1 MYKIFLSR
9 VVALQTL
16 LLTTLALMLGSSL
29 TSYAAPYQAAV
40 GVPASVTV
48 AENPLTED
56 TSGNFIATVNGRGLH
71 KNANY
76 VLTDNNFSCTDSI
89 NTAGSLVI
97 TTDLE
102 GRFSVIFLG
111 GPSFF
116 TTAPCQAGVFTITAT
131 LQVLPSTFV
140 ISTFKIQTPSV
151 FVPAHRLYFNP
162 NPAVILTNG
171 EVVGTLYGKGW
182 TPGEIFDAFLVSSSC
197 GAVTSPAFSPVTVDN
212 DGNFEFSVVGTGCS
226 AGTVRLIV
234 VVGTA
239 SRLVDWHIAAPS
251 L

>member
-1 MYKIFLSR
+1 MRKIFLSR

-16 LLTTLALMLGSSL
+16 LLTTLAFMLSGSPAG
-29 TSYAAPYQAAV
+29 YAASHQAA
-40 GVPASVTV
+40 GVPASITV

-56 TSGNFIATVNGRGLH
+56 TAGNFIATVNGRGLH
-71 KNANY
+71 KNTNY

-89 NTAGSLVI
+89 NKAGSLVV
-97 TTDLE
+97 TTDLG

-116 TTAPCQAGVFTITAT
+116 TTAPCLVGVFTITAT

-140 ISTFKIQTPSV
+140 TGTFKLQPPSV
-151 FVPAHRLYFNP
+151 FVPADQLYFSP
-162 NPAVILTNG
+162 NPVVILTNG
-171 EVVGTLYGKGW
+171 EVVGTLYGRGW
-182 TPGEIFDAFLVSSSC
+182 TPGKIFDAFLVTSTC
-197 GAVTSPAFSPVTVDN
+197 GAVSSPAFSPVTVDG

-226 AGTVRLIV
+226 AGTVELMV

-239 SRLVDWHIAAPS
+239 SRLIDWHLAAPS